1 MRAARQVF
9 WSGLAIVALFGMSA
23 VPAHAQGK
31 GQGKEKQRYAI
42 SSDKAVHVTR
52 TVLVQQGYNVVR
64 TERIGPTYVVY
75 YRPAK
80 KRGKGWGPMQRM
92 VIRTVRERVVF
103 EEADP
108 AVMVDIDIKLKL

>member
-1 MRAARQVF
+1 MRAARQML
-9 WSGLAIVALFGMSA
+9 WSGLAIVALLGMSA

-31 GQGKEKQRYAI
+31 DNGKEKQRYAV
-42 SSDKAVHVTR
+42 SSDRAVHVTR
-52 TVLVQQGYNVVR
+52 TVLVQRGYHVVR

-80 KRGKGWGPMQRM
+80 RKHGRGPMQRM